1 MNKQIIPANP
11 DHFVARDDGRATR
24 IFPVLLWITTRDGTI
39 NPVFPAGLGEQGL
52 LLLDD
57 GRLLDE
63 NSGAVFATVVEARER
78 YTKVSS

>member
-1 MNKQIIPANP
+1 MNEQIIPANP

-57 GRLLDE
+57 GDLLDE
-63 NSGAVFATVVEARER
+63 DTGEQFTTVSAAREH
-78 YTKVSS
+78 YAIPE